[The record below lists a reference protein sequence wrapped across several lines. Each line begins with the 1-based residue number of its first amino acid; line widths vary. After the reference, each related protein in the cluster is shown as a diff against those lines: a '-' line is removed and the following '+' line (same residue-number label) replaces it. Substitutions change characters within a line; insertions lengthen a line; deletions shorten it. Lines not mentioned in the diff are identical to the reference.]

1 MNVIKKTTTMVLSLC
16 LAFCA
21 ITPLK
26 TSAYICG
33 DVDNSGSISVLDVV
47 NLNKYLAG
55 MVELVDY
62 SAADVTGNYVI
73 NVIDAEVLQKYITG
87 NVTSLPCA
95 VPGE

>member
-1 MNVIKKTTTMVLSLC
+1 M

-21 ITPLK
+21 ITPMK

-73 NVIDAEVLQKYITG
+73 NAIDAKVLQEYITG